1 MYIGTKASGT
11 MHLGQK
17 SSKPIK
23 IGQKMV
29 QPHSSS
35 KPKVLEQDFIQSLK
49 KLKL

>member
-17 SSKPIK
+17 SSKPFK

-29 QPHSSS
+29 QPQFSS